1 MTAVDERRRFLL
13 KTHDSAPRY
22 SSFPRFF
29 LSKKWKMEHR
39 HPLPLFLIPEFHDP
53 NASRLQE
60 KNCLLLWNCRLS
72 ERKRLID
79 SALTATYYYLA
90 KPSNQPKRLIF
101 VVKNSLYS
109 SIIPVYTYFVSLIH
123 DGIMVFRSLEK
134 KIFVKGKNIYIF
146 QVYFKA
152 RFIQNLFHNTPN
164 TEKHFK
170 QRESQGL
177 DVIS

>member
-29 LSKKWKMEHR
+29 LSKKWKMEH
-39 HPLPLFLIPEFHDP
+39 PPSLFLTPEFHDL
-53 NASRLQE
+53 NASRLQ
-60 KNCLLLWNCRLS
+60 KNCHLLWNCRLS

-123 DGIMVFRSLEK
+123 DGIMVFRSLGK
-134 KIFVKGKNIYIF
+134 KIFVKGKNIYM
-146 QVYFKA
+146 YF
-152 RFIQNLFHNTPN
+152 RFPRT
-164 TEKHFK
+164 
-170 QRESQGL
+170 R
-177 DVIS
+177 